1 MSGWDGARTTA
12 RSQKLNADL
21 PHGQQ
26 ELNYCR
32 HTSLPTSL
40 EPGARARYQIQEL
53 QCRPRRLPWELN
65 PPGQTLHPDIIAVLC
80 HSLLRG
86 FFFFFVFLLPFL
98 SLLILCHLFFFDLFP
113 PFLAWNVLVCA
124 CMLPDRVFRW
134 IRAPIFLGIT
144 EDKKSC
150 EALKLV
156 KG

>member
-40 EPGARARYQIQEL
+40 EPGARAQYQIQEL

-86 FFFFFVFLLPFL
+86 FFFFCIPA
-98 SLLILCHLFFFDLFP
+98 SLLIPSYPLSPLLLWPLSSFSGLECSSMCLHASWQSLQV
-113 PFLAWNVLVCA
+113 N
-124 CMLPDRVFRW
+124 
-134 IRAPIFLGIT
+134 
-144 EDKKSC
+144 KSSNISWHHWR
-150 EALKLV
+150 
-156 KG
+156 